1 MENFGEYIKNARKKK
16 GISQSELSSILNVSR
31 QSISNWERNSSVPDV
46 MILKDLAEKLD
57 LNYENLVNIISGE
70 MKVKKNKKIIIAI
83 IITLIIL
90 MITVFLVII
99 ANRNKFHLYQITS
112 HESNI
117 NINGGVLALSRNTNF
132 LVIGEIEFPNIDKTL
147 DETDEIKIYQKEN
160 NEERLIVKTFY
171 KKNITIQED
180 YGYNEYF
187 PENLDLE
194 NIYMDLRME
203 DGTITIKLDF
213 KEIIS
218 SDKLIYF
225 ATDSISSDEDTDYS
239 SYSANQ
245 LSNDL
250 LLVNGYSYNEEYNQ
264 YSKIDNETS
273 WYYTPTMND
282 LIMNIDLGDFRVRG
296 LYDVDDSTISLRLLD
311 VPNEEYKTI
320 CTYFDN
326 GEVQAN
332 VGYCSVANWFC
343 FTFFLFNDT
352 FKSERRVIMKKI
364 ILIIFLTFI
373 FTLNVSANTDVRFFK
388 TIKVDNNYF
397 KTIEINE
404 AEYNYYKDNKI
415 ELMSNVHTTTYKRIE
430 ISSDQT
436 TVSLKVNWLKSPAY
450 KSFDVIALRGEGVEF
465 YDYEIYGKQSY
476 IQNNEKG
483 EIFYSKSSNNTKVFA
498 NGVGISMNLVDGASD
513 FELMLE
519 IGFYKTSNSAIIYG
533 SYQHSQRNVTLSQS
547 QNYVLSPNG
556 LGGVIDFSSSV
567 EKYYDGMGGVS
578 ISL

>member
-31 QSISNWERNSSVPDV
+31 QSISNWERNGSVPDV

-99 ANRNKFHLYQITS
+99 IANRNKFHLYQITS

-117 NINGGVLALSRNTNF
+117 NINGGVLAVSRNTNF

-225 ATDSISSDEDTDYS
+225 ATDSISSVEDTDYS

-332 VGYCSVANWFC
+332 VGYCSEIEEYKN
-343 FTFFLFNDT
+343 LLQNEYD
-352 FKSERRVIMKKI
+352 KISKK
-364 ILIIFLTFI
+364 
-373 FTLNVSANTDVRFFK
+373 
-388 TIKVDNNYF
+388 
-397 KTIEINE
+397 
-404 AEYNYYKDNKI
+404 
-415 ELMSNVHTTTYKRIE
+415 
-430 ISSDQT
+430 
-436 TVSLKVNWLKSPAY
+436 
-450 KSFDVIALRGEGVEF
+450 
-465 YDYEIYGKQSY
+465 
-476 IQNNEKG
+476 
-483 EIFYSKSSNNTKVFA
+483 
-498 NGVGISMNLVDGASD
+498 
-513 FELMLE
+513 
-519 IGFYKTSNSAIIYG
+519 
-533 SYQHSQRNVTLSQS
+533 
-547 QNYVLSPNG
+547 
-556 LGGVIDFSSSV
+556 
-567 EKYYDGMGGVS
+567 
-578 ISL
+578 